1 MSLDV
6 YLTLKGINTGHSGSG
21 IFVRENGQVKEI
33 TRQEWD
39 EKFPGREPVI
49 AIGDDDEDE
58 AYTANITHNLNR
70 MANEA
75 GIYEYLWK
83 PDELGITLAA
93 QLIEPLKAGLIL
105 LESDPVRFKEFN
117 PSNGW
122 GEYEDLVSFVRG
134 YLRACEMYPTADVAV
149 SR

>member
-6 YLTLKGINTGHSGSG
+6 YLTLKGINAGHSGSG
-21 IFVRENGQVKEI
+21 IFVRESGQVKEI
-33 TRQEWD
+33 SRQEWD
-39 EKFPGREPVI
+39 EKFPGRDPVI
-49 AIGDDDEDE
+49 AIQDGDDD
-58 AYTANITHNLNR
+58 AVYTANITHNLNT
-70 MANEA
+70 MASEV
-75 GIYEYLWK
+75 GIYQYLWR
-83 PDELGITLAA
+83 PDELDITLAA
-93 QLIEPLKAGLIL
+93 QLIGPLRAGLDL

-134 YLRACEMYPTADVAV
+134 YLRACIMYPTAGVSV